1 MIYFI
6 VNRKI
11 LKMKNLKDFKG
22 LKKNELKLVK
32 GGAYHLLVNCCGRW
46 YPASRPNC
54 PVCGRGT
61 V

>member
-1 MIYFI
+1 
-6 VNRKI
+6 
-11 LKMKNLKDFKG
+11 MKNLKDFKG